1 MSLGNS
7 HIFFVCFECFEPTAC
22 EFLLYF
28 PAIPHCFLGLPTYK
42 EVLWTFKEQ
51 FLICFVELPYLLSG
65 GLSLLF
71 QGWCLL
77 RKYWFSF
84 WQFPVW
90 LSRFPLYLF
99 RKSPSCF
106 LSLALLITP
115 PSLLGSFLFLINS
128 VSYMGIPLC
137 LQGIPYCAFNEFSLL
152 IPAVPQCYLES
163 PVFFPEFIYCL
174 SFPRGFILLFYLL

>member
-1 MSLGNS
+1 MFCRIALFAFWRFILAFPGMVPFEEIL
-7 HIFFVCFECFEPTAC
+7 IFF
-22 EFLLYF
+22 L
-28 PAIPHCFLGLPTYK
+28 AIPCLA
-42 EVLWTFKEQ
+42 
-51 FLICFVELPYLLSG
+51 
-65 GLSLLF
+65 F
-71 QGWCLL
+71 QIPSV
-77 RKYWFSF
+77 SF
-84 WQFPVW
+84 QEI
-90 LSRFPLYLF
+90 
-99 RKSPSCF
+99 PSCF